1 MKIIKPKKLT
11 KGDTIGILS
20 VSGAIDNKDDL
31 YKSVKYFE
39 NEGFKVVL
47 SNNIFD
53 NIDGISGSVE
63 TRLKNL
69 HSFFQDDSINAIF
82 CARGGFGTLK
92 LVNYIDYELI
102 KKHPKIFVGFSDITN
117 LNAMF
122 YKKSNLLTFY
132 GPMPYVDFV
141 DDIDKYTKD
150 MFFDT
155 LTGNLSL
162 YKSNSLKVYK
172 EGVANGVLFGG
183 NLSTLA
189 SLCGVDFIPDNDF
202 ILFIEDWHDPTYK
215 IDRMLTQLL
224 NIKQFEK
231 NIKGIVVGEF
241 LSIEEEHY
249 FDNIFYDIAE
259 RLDIPIASGFK
270 ISHGKQKMTLPY
282 GIKCEFDAK
291 VGEIKIL
298 EDIFVN

>member
-1 MKIIKPKKLT
+1 MKIIKPKKLK

-20 VSGAIDNKDDL
+20 VSGAINNKDDL

-39 NEGFKVVL
+39 NVGFKVVL
-47 SNNIFD
+47 SDNIFD

-69 HSFFQDDSINAIF
+69 HSFFQDDNINAIF

-117 LNAMF
+117 LNAML

-141 DDIDKYTKD
+141 DDIDEYTKN

-155 LTGNLSL
+155 LMGNLSL
-162 YKSNSLKVYK
+162 YKSNYLKVYK

-215 IDRMLTQLL
+215 IDRMLTQLF
-224 NIKQFEK
+224 NIKQFED

-241 LSIEEEHY
+241 LSIEEEQY

-259 RLDIPIASGFK
+259 KLDIPIASGFK

-298 EDIFVN
+298 DDIFVN

>member
-20 VSGAIDNKDDL
+20 ISGAIDNKDDL

-69 HSFFQDDSINAIF
+69 HSFFLDDNINAIF

-92 LVNYIDYELI
+92 LVNFIDYELI
-102 KKHPKIFVGFSDITN
+102 KNHPKIFAGFSDITN

-132 GPMPYVDFV
+132 APMPYVDFV
-141 DDIDKYTKD
+141 DDIDEYTKN

-155 LTGNLSL
+155 LMGNLSL
-162 YKSNSLKVYK
+162 YKSTSLKVYK
-172 EGVANGVLFGG
+172 EGIAKGVLFGG
-183 NLSTLA
+183 NLSTIT
-189 SLCGVDFIPDNDF
+189 SLCGVDFIPNNEF

-224 NIKQFEK
+224 NIKQFED

-241 LSIEEEHY
+241 LSIEEEQY

-270 ISHGKQKMTLPY
+270 ISHGMQKMTLPY

-291 VGEIKIL
+291 VGEIKML
-298 EDIFVN
+298 EDIFIN